1 MRLFAFLLFSVAL
14 LPSSVLAAGVSP
26 YLPLKSAPEFEHL
39 IEKLL
44 AKAPNADLM
53 TKPYK
58 AVDIDR
64 LNDEIKDTDPLLHKK
79 IKRYLSRYKRTGA
92 LTRAQ
97 VKLAYSNKD
106 HNIPNGRGQ
115 NISDTIAVEADGF
128 WLAHDNLL
136 FSGAF
141 IATDEDFIPINTL
154 MSFGNE
160 YAQVDIGYKD
170 KWYSPFYDNA
180 MLISSHAKT
189 YPSITVSNYEPF
201 TRFRFRYDFL
211 LMQMDEQEAIRL
223 GDESEPGK
231 PYLAGTHLSFMPMDN
246 LTIGLNRLFQFGGGP
261 RTVTFK
267 DFLQAFFDP
276 VGKDNK
282 ASSGDFDDPN
292 FEFGDQLASV
302 TVKYNFD
309 WFSHQ
314 GSLYGEIAGED
325 TEAHKNY
332 KLGNTA
338 VSVGLFLPEITEKSS
353 LRIEHVTWQD
363 AWYENSIYS
372 EGNRNDG
379 HVIGHWGGDE
389 RVDSSQ
395 QGAKSLSINWIYNHN
410 ETDVYDAK
418 IRLLDNKDKDYDG
431 YSIGYELDLRYSTFY
446 DNAFWGLELI
456 AGRDVYDEDY
466 YRIAVSYSY

>member
-79 IKRYLSRYKRTGA
+79 IKRYLSRYKQTGA

-97 VKLAYSNKD
+97 VKLAYSSKD

-115 NISDTIAVEADGF
+115 TISDTIAVEADGF
-128 WLAHDNLL
+128 WLAHDNLI

-170 KWYSPFYDNA
+170 KWYSPAYDSA
-180 MLISSHAKT
+180 MLISTHAKT
-189 YPSITVSNYEPF
+189 YPSISISNYEPL
-201 TRFRFRYDFL
+201 TRFRFRYDFF
-211 LMQMDEQEAIRL
+211 LMYMDEQDAIRL
-223 GDESEPGK
+223 GDTTEPGR
-231 PYLAGTHLSFMPMDN
+231 PYLAGTHFSLAPWEN
-246 LTIGLNRLFQFGGGP
+246 ITIGFNRLFQFGGGP
-261 RTVTFK
+261 REVTFS
-267 DFLQAFFDP
+267 DFLKAFFDP
-276 VGKDNK
+276 VGKDNRG
-282 ASSGDFDDPN
+282 SSDDFEDPN
-292 FEFGDQLASV
+292 FEFGDQLASL
-302 TVKYNFD
+302 TIKYNFNLFD
-309 WFSHQ
+309 Q
-314 GSLYGEIAGED
+314 YGSFYGEYAGED
-325 TEAHKNY
+325 TAGHKNY
-332 KLGNTA
+332 KLGNT
-338 VSVGLFLPEITEKSS
+338 SFTFGLFLPEITHNSS
-353 LRIEHVTWQD
+353 LRLEHSVWQN
-363 AWYENSIYS
+363 AWYENALYS
-372 EGNRNDG
+372 DGNRNDG

-389 RVDSSQ
+389 RIEGSDA
-395 QGAKSLSINWIYNHN
+395 GAKSYHVNWIYNIN
-410 ETDVYDAK
+410 ETDVFDTK
-418 IRLLDNKDKDYDG
+418 LRFLDNKDRDYDG
-431 YSIGYELDLRYSTFY
+431 YKLGYEIDIRYSTFY